1 MTFDLPG
8 FEILETLYESSRN
21 IIFRASRLHDK
32 KTVVLKTQVSEK
44 PSIQQK
50 LRLQSEYQLGR
61 LISTEGAI
69 AYLDLINHGNRLIAV
84 EEDVQGI
91 SFEDWISE
99 KGSFQIE
106 DFLVTAIDCC
116 KALQKIH
123 SQNTI
128 VKNISAGNI
137 LYIPT
142 KMRICFIDF
151 SGAENTS
158 KDQDS
163 IHFGSIEEKM
173 LPFIAPEQTGR
184 LNQEV
189 DYRSDIYSLGIV
201 FYLLV
206 TGKFPIDAKTASDWL
221 FFHLADNPVPPQK
234 VNDQIPDMVAQII
247 LKMIE
252 KSPDNRYRSVRGLLL
267 DLEECLKNFEDGK
280 ISEFK
285 LGIHDITDRFFIPKK
300 MYGRHAEF
308 ETILDGF
315 SKIRNGGNEQ
325 IFVYGS
331 SGVGKSSLLQK
342 AQHYIV
348 KGKGH
353 FVGVKFEQ
361 FKRDYSDN
369 AVIQIARS
377 VLRIILSSEADVLER
392 WKDKIRKELGS
403 KVHLLVDAIPELQD
417 FDVKVKDQVKSIDIR
432 FDHAFKVLMQ
442 LLCNRENPVV
452 AYLDDFQWV
461 DSVSVRS
468 LKKLV
473 KKFQL
478 KYFML
483 ICLIRINDS
492 EKDEYLDQ
500 TIEDLQSYQ
509 PGSKIIIL
517 HDLQKN
523 ELGRLIQ
530 DTLNATATEC
540 EEIVDFIYDK
550 TKGNVFFTRIIL
562 QSLYDE
568 GLIYFRNLNA
578 PNLRRKGLHSSWSW
592 DAEKIKNFYC
602 ADNAV
607 GFLASRF
614 KKFDWEVK
622 TLLKIA
628 SCLGYYMDAELMEVA
643 CELEQDLF
651 YKTTQQLINYGLI
664 STNGNGF
671 LFAHDRIQEAAYT
684 MMRPKEKR
692 ELHKTIGLR
701 LLKVKSDF
709 NFHEWDYEIITQFN
723 YSYPSLEDEHKLVW
737 LNLTL
742 STLKKEFH
750 DFNTSNLKSKS
761 QYAIKYIDES
771 LWEAQKE
778 NCTEI
783 FHKLLLM
790 NVRIENVKLA
800 RKIFDV
806 AYPHLKGDKQKS
818 EFLVEK
824 FRIEMLRGTAS
835 NAENSL
841 MTVLELNNIDSS
853 GMLVDEQF
861 KEIDEYL
868 RNKAFWELDKY
879 PVCENEYAKNTQT
892 LLARIIPVLWNK
904 NYELYEVLLTRSMYQ
919 LIKYG
924 IVEESPLILVHY
936 AYLQNEKSDH
946 YVEGLNLAKSA
957 ITLAKEKASIDFR
970 LEIEM
975 MMAIFI
981 SLKCE
986 RIEHVHL
993 YLDNAYE
1000 LSQKA
1005 SLTPVAHKIL
1015 FYKSYLNLMIGE
1027 SSNLIYESLDFYHG
1041 VIGVH
1046 DQENFLLVNNLK
1058 IFLEE
1063 IGAAKESSMHVL
1075 GISNESEYIKVLKSF
1090 KNKNLYLSYFVL
1102 KMKNLLMHGNTN
1114 DALVIGAELK
1124 KKWKNFEKNIMYYDF
1139 LFLNT
1144 LAFAFQSTG
1153 KAKQKKLDEGL
1164 EVFNELSI
1172 NCPENYSHKL
1182 TFLNAVRKKVNDGF
1196 EASYDDFREAM
1207 ELCSHHQFFMDF
1219 ILFERFFH
1227 YLLHDGEDR
1236 RDFNQYTE
1244 KSQILCYQY
1253 GLENKLFR

>member
-1 MTFDLPG
+1 MTLDLPG
-8 FEILETLYESSRN
+8 FEILETLYDSSRN
-21 IIFRASRLHDK
+21 VVFRAKRLLDNRV
-32 KTVVLKTQVSEK
+32 VVLKTQVSEK

-69 AYLDLINHGNRLIAV
+69 AYLDLISHNNRLIAV
-84 EEDVQGI
+84 EEDVGGV
-91 SFEDWISE
+91 SFEDWIQ
-99 KGSFQIE
+99 KNGSFQVE

-128 VKNISAGNI
+128 VKNVSAGNI
-137 LYIPT
+137 LYIPS
-142 KMRICFIDF
+142 KMKICFIDF

-158 KDQDS
+158 KDQES
-163 IHFGSIEEKM
+163 VHFASIEEKM

-189 DYRSDIYSLGIV
+189 DYRSDIYSLGMV
-201 FYLLV
+201 FYLMI
-206 TGKFPIDAKTASDWL
+206 TGKFPIEAKTSSDWL
-221 FFHLADNPVPPQK
+221 FFHLAENPVHPK
-234 VNDQIPDMVAQII
+234 EINEKTPDMVAEII

-267 DLEECLKNFEDGK
+267 DLEECLKNFEDENIAK
-280 ISEFK
+280 FT
-285 LGIHDITDRFFIPKK
+285 LGLHDITDRFFIPKK

-315 SKIRNGGNEQ
+315 SKIRNGGNEL

-361 FKRDYSDN
+361 FKRDYADN

-377 VLRIILSSEADVLER
+377 VLRTILSLEDDVLET
-392 WKDKIRKELGS
+392 WKEKIRKDLGS

-417 FDVKVKDQVKSIDIR
+417 FDVTVKDQVKSIDIR
-432 FDHAFKVLMQ
+432 FDHAFKALMQ
-442 LLCNRENPVV
+442 ALCNRENPVV

-492 EKDEYLDQ
+492 EKNEYLDQ
-500 TIEDLQSYQ
+500 TIEDLQSYH

-523 ELGRLIQ
+523 ELGRLIK
-530 DTLNATATEC
+530 DTLNSSSSEC
-540 EEIVDFIYDK
+540 EEVVDFIYDK

-568 GLIYFRNLNA
+568 GLIYFRNLNST
-578 PNLRRKGLHSSWSW
+578 NLTRKGLQSSWSW
-592 DAEKIKNFYC
+592 DSEKIKNFYC

-628 SCLGYYMDAELMEVA
+628 SCLGYYMDAELMEVS

-651 YKTTQQLINYGLI
+651 YKTTQKLINYGLI

-701 LLKVKSDF
+701 LLKVKNDF
-709 NFHEWDYEIITQFN
+709 NFQEWDYHIITQFN
-723 YSYPSLEDEHKLVW
+723 KAYQSLDDEHKLVW
-737 LNLTL
+737 LELTL

-750 DFNTSNLKSKS
+750 EFNTSNLKAKS
-761 QYAIKYIDES
+761 EYAIKYINEK
-771 LWEAQKE
+771 LWKE
-778 NCTEI
+778 QSEVCTEV

-790 NVRIENVKLA
+790 NVRVENVKLA

-806 AYPHLKGDKQKS
+806 AYSHLDGSKQKS

-835 NAENSL
+835 NAEKSL

-853 GMLVDEQF
+853 NVLVEEQF
-861 KEIDEYL
+861 QEIDQYL

-879 PVCENEYAKNTQT
+879 PVCENEYAKNTQL

-904 NYELYEVLLTRSMYQ
+904 NYELYEVLLTRAMYQ

-924 IVEESPLILVHY
+924 VVDESPLILVHY

-975 MMAIFI
+975 LMAIFI
-981 SLKCE
+981 SMKCE

-1005 SLTPVAHKIL
+1005 SLTAVAHKIL
-1015 FYKSYLNLMIGE
+1015 FYKSYLNLMVGE
-1027 SSNLIYESLDFYHG
+1027 SSNLMYESLDFYHG

-1058 IFLEE
+1058 VFLEE
-1063 IGAAKESSMHVL
+1063 IGASKDSSIHVL
-1075 GISNESEYIKVLKSF
+1075 GISNEPEYIKVLKSF
-1090 KNKNLYLSYFVL
+1090 KNKNLYFSYFVL
-1102 KMKNLLMHGNTN
+1102 KMKNLLMHGNASE
-1114 DALVIGAELK
+1114 ALKIGAELK

-1144 LAFAFQSTG
+1144 IAFDFQSG
-1153 KAKQKKLDEGL
+1153 EKSKLKKLDEGL
-1164 EVFNELSI
+1164 EIFNELSI

-1182 TFLNAVRKKVNDGF
+1182 SFLNAVRKKVHVGF
-1196 EASYDDFREAM
+1196 DVAYDDLHEAM
-1207 ELCSHHQFFMDF
+1207 ELCSHHQFFIDF

-1227 YLLHDGEDR
+1227 YLLSDGEDR
-1236 RDFNQYTE
+1236 RNFNDYTE
-1244 KSQILCYQY
+1244 RSKILCYQY
-1253 GLENKLFR
+1253 GLEDKLFR